1 MIGEWKIPFFLVARF
16 LRRGS
21 KWTIFFIILLMSIA
35 FVNLI
40 FVTSLFNGIIEAV
53 NNQVIDTHMG
63 HIYLLPPEGSEYFSD
78 AGEVSGKITSL
89 KKVRGV
95 SPHLYVP
102 GRIIYKNISG
112 NWQIVAIDPEKEKTV
127 TNVSKNMIEGAY
139 LDKNDT
145 DTIIIGRQIAG
156 GKNVEMN
163 ALSFRG
169 ARAGESVTL
178 DVGGFRKTF
187 IIKGIFYTRF
197 LDTDKRAFISRRFL
211 DDMMPQL
218 GSMASSMI
226 IRIDKTGDEKKVIHA
241 IEGMKVRG
249 KFFSWKEVAG
259 YLDSVT
265 ESFTHINT
273 LLTMVGMLIAAITIF
288 IVIYVDISSRRQQI
302 GVLRAIGIRPSLIR
316 FTYVLQTLVYSL
328 AGILIGLLVLLHGIV
343 PWMKKHPFEMPIGD
357 AMLVVDYNDLLFRAA
372 LVLIVAVLSG
382 LIPVFIATKTKILD
396 AIFNR

>member
-1 MIGEWKIPFFLVARF
+1 MIGEWKIPFFLVVRY

-21 KWTIFFIILLMSIA
+21 KWTFSFIVLLMSIA

-40 FVTSLFNGIIEAV
+40 FVTALFNGIIEAV

-63 HIYLLPPEGSEYFSD
+63 HIYMLPPEGSEYLDGMGAVSD
-78 AGEVSGKITSL
+78 RIQSL
-89 KKVRGV
+89 EKVRGV

-102 GRIIYKNISG
+102 GRIMYKNISG
-112 NWQIVAIDPEKEKTV
+112 NWQIVAIDPDKEKTV

-139 LDKNDT
+139 LEKGDT
-145 DTIIIGRQIAG
+145 DQIILGRQIAG

-169 ARAGESVTL
+169 ARTGESVVL

-187 IIKGIFYTRF
+187 TIKGIFHTRF
-197 LDTDKRAFISRRFL
+197 LDTDKRAFISRTFL
-211 DDMMPQL
+211 DETIPGMS
-218 GSMASSMI
+218 GVASSMI
-226 IRIDKTGDEKKVIHA
+226 IRIDKTGDEKKVIRRL
-241 IEGMKVRG
+241 EKMKIPG
-249 KFFSWKEVAG
+249 KLFSWNEVAG

-265 ESFTHINT
+265 KSFTHINT

-288 IVIYVDISSRRQQI
+288 IVIYVDLSSRRQQI

-316 FTYVLQTLVYSL
+316 FTYVLQTLVYSM
-328 AGILIGLLVLLHGIV
+328 AGILIGLLVLLHGIA
-343 PWMKKHPFEMPIGD
+343 PWMEKHPFEMPIGD
-357 AMLVVDYNDLLFRAA
+357 AALVIDYHDLLFRA
-372 LVLIVAVLSG
+372 VLIIIVAVLSG
-382 LIPVFIATKTKILD
+382 LTPVFIATKGKILD